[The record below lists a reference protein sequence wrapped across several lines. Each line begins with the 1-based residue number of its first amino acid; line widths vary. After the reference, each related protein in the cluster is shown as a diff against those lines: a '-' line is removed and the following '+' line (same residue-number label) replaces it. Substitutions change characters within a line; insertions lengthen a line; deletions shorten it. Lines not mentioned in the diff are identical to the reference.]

1 MTIGG
6 RPNLRD
12 PPEAVA
18 FFVFCLVTRRV
29 LTIISYYVSA
39 ARAAGGRTTA
49 VATGG
54 TIFGGFWAVCVGR
67 PWHTTFVQVKYF
79 LVLLGQLDLRG
90 LLSSKHR
97 TLNGSNFQMA
107 TPTSKN
113 INWDLVFSL
122 YNYDH
127 FARRVAGAY
136 F

>member
-1 MTIGG
+1 MFLP
-6 RPNLRD
+6 RAR
-12 PPEAVA
+12 
-18 FFVFCLVTRRV
+18 
-29 LTIISYYVSA
+29 
-39 ARAAGGRTTA
+39 RAAGPPQSPQVARFSAVSGRF
-49 VATGG
+49 VWDDPG
-54 TIFGGFWAVCVGR
+54 IQ
-67 PWHTTFVQVKYF
+67 TFVQVKYF

-127 FARRVAGAY
+127 FARRVAGA
-136 F
+136 FF